1 VKLGVGRG
9 QSGPRSSGKER
20 KGKESAPLINCVSV
34 HVWCGCAQQLK
45 RSTRG
50 MHIQCGF
57 VFYHFFLVLLLHEKA
72 KRKVCPINS
81 AEGRGDRSCKT
92 EGCCTMH
99 GSLTPATILE
109 ICVFF

>member
-50 MHIQCGF
+50 IF
-57 VFYHFFLVLLLHEKA
+57 NAVLFFYHFFLVLLLHEKG

-81 AEGRGDRSCKT
+81 A
-92 EGCCTMH
+92 
-99 GSLTPATILE
+99 
-109 ICVFF
+109 